1 MCCVYLMAHRVLS
14 ISETC
19 STLRLCRVYLMG
31 HHVLCVF
38 NGPPCVVYL
47 RDLFNAAFVSC
58 VFKVLMTHHVLYVF
72 NGPPCAVCI

>member
-1 MCCVYLMAHRVLS
+1 MCCMYLMA
-14 ISETC
+14 
-19 STLRLCRVYLMG
+19 

-38 NGPPCVVYL
+38 NGPPCVVYF

-72 NGPPCAVCI
+72 NGPPCAVYFRDLFNAAFVSCVFNGPPCAVCI